1 MPCISQGEAHSQI
14 LASHGYQEPEWEGMC
29 NDALA
34 EMLRCVSVSMT
45 DRLSLGQRCFFF
57 IQCICF
63 RTNKLIV
70 VANPFEVSFV
80 SSLTPV
86 QAIDLADLGMP
97 DDQAVSSWP
106 YAKATSTQKGGQ
118 VSKVS
123 QYFFLLA
130 GEFVAL
136 CSFILRFL
144 AAGMWRVYFC
154 LCCQQLLEARPP
166 QKPRCQQPPVPPP
179 PLPPLPPP
187 PPPPPSTPQPS
198 EPDHPPPDRMVAPW
212 RRPNL
217 VTDDGADGGAAVE
230 VEEEDTEHAAL
241 FHDFATSQNR
251 DEIMSLGR
259 HSSLSLL
266 SLTRFGIVISSK
278 LWTTDWQH
286 IKCQT
291 TLTDNWH
298 WLQTSAFKSNQS
310 TLKDHSVRKCLEKL
324 GCLIETLSA
333 ILRQEI
339 LNDNGISWCAQCF
352 FFQMG
357 RFQLKGLARQ
367 VRLLPLGLS
376 MLVSQ
381 AISDKQW
388 QTWTIDDWLTWL
400 TGSSCNLLKES
411 GPKKVYHKL
420 GAADLI
426 LVDLY
431 LEKFSMIWV
440 WNLTIIYDND
450 TWTYQSWP
458 C

>member
-1 MPCISQGEAHSQI
+1 
-14 LASHGYQEPEWEGMC
+14 
-29 NDALA
+29 
-34 EMLRCVSVSMT
+34 
-45 DRLSLGQRCFFF
+45 
-57 IQCICF
+57 
-63 RTNKLIV
+63 
-70 VANPFEVSFV
+70 
-80 SSLTPV
+80 
-86 QAIDLADLGMP
+86 
-97 DDQAVSSWP
+97 
-106 YAKATSTQKGGQ
+106 
-118 VSKVS
+118 
-123 QYFFLLA
+123 
-130 GEFVAL
+130 
-136 CSFILRFL
+136 
-144 AAGMWRVYFC
+144 
-154 LCCQQLLEARPP
+154 
-166 QKPRCQQPPVPPP
+166 
-179 PLPPLPPP
+179 
-187 PPPPPSTPQPS
+187 
-198 EPDHPPPDRMVAPW
+198 
-212 RRPNL
+212 
-217 VTDDGADGGAAVE
+217 
-230 VEEEDTEHAAL
+230 
-241 FHDFATSQNR
+241 
-251 DEIMSLGR
+251 MSLGR

-339 LNDNGISWCAQCF
+339 LNDNGISWRAQCF